1 MLLQLVPVHGVV
13 PALPQHQADLVDDGV
28 AVTQQLY
35 IKLAVWK
42 RFSVDENLRHFWWKA
57 AWNESY
63 WSHLKTGPNHYQQ
76 VTKLLVPGNGVMEM
90 VRKTLPKED
99 NVRLHDRDGGERTG
113 LSLG

>member
-1 MLLQLVPVHGVV
+1 MLLQLVPVDGVV

-28 AVTQQLY
+28 AVTQQLN

-57 AWNESY
+57 GGNESY
-63 WSHLKTGPNHYQQ
+63 WPHFQTGPYHYQQ
-76 VTKLLVPGNGVMEM
+76 VTELLVPGNGVVEM

-99 NVRLHDRDGGERTG
+99 NVWFHDRDGGKWTG
-113 LSLG
+113 